1 MNSGG
6 QLVFEWYSQG
16 AFHTL
21 TSTSANLGSRLGTFQ
36 QVAVTTDDSTV
47 TFYVNGVAVGSSAM
61 PVPLDITATGDL
73 DIGGLAN
80 GPNLFDGLIDEL
92 SFTISPLPADVI
104 AQIYAN
110 AGQGTDLGGSGTQD
124 TTVAGNF
131 IGTDPTG
138 TTAIANGGD
147 GVEIDSGASNNTIG
161 ATTAGAGNTIA
172 FNTNDGVQV
181 VGTGTTGNAI
191 RGNSIFGNGVL
202 GIELG
207 TSGVPSTNVLGG
219 STSGPNDDENYPV
232 LTIVSYTPGTGT
244 TIAGNINTTPNTTV
258 YVDLYTDAVEGQRGY
273 GQGQTYI
280 GSVTVNTTERRQRLV
295 YLPEH
300 VAPAQRDRHGDG
312 DRPGKHVGVLA
323 RRCRRHARRSPRWS
337 RGRARRALRQPPST
351 KARPS
356 LRRLRL
362 VQPRRRRALI
372 HLGFQRRDSARDHHD
387 PDRDARV
394 RLRRDLRRHPD
405 RQ

>member
-131 IGTDPTG
+131 IGTDSTG
-138 TTAIANGGD
+138 TVAIANGD
-147 GVEIDSGASNNTIG
+147 EASSSMPAPPATAIG
-161 ATTAGAGNTIA
+161 STTAGAGNTIA
-172 FNTNDGVQV
+172 DNTGDGVQV
-181 VGTGTTGNAI
+181 VGNGTTGNAI
-191 RGNSIFGNGVL
+191 RGNSIFGNGLL

-207 TSGVPSTNVLGG
+207 TSGVPSTNILGG
-219 STSGPNDDENYPV
+219 STSGPNNDENYPV
-232 LTIVSYTPGTGT
+232 LTIVSYTPGVGT
-244 TIAGNINTTPNTTV
+244 TIAGNINTAPNTTV
-258 YVDLYTDAVEGQRGY
+258 FVDLYTDAVGGLGWLRPGPD
-273 GQGQTYI
+273 
-280 GSVTVNTTERRQRLV
+280 VCW
-295 YLPEH
+295 
-300 VAPAQRDRHGDG
+300 QRDCHHD
-312 DRPGKHVGVLA
+312 
-323 RRCRRHARRSPRWS
+323 
-337 RGRARRALRQPPST
+337 
-351 KARPS
+351 
-356 LRRLRL
+356 
-362 VQPRRRRALI
+362 
-372 HLGFQRRDSARDHHD
+372 QRR
-387 PDRDARV
+387 
-394 RLRRDLRRHPD
+394 
-405 RQ
+405 